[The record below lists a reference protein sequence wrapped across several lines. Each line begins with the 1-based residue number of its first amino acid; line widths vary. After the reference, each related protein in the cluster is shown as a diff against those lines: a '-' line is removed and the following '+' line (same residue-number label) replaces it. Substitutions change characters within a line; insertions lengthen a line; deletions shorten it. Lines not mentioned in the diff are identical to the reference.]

1 MGRDT
6 VPVLNSLP
14 IILIIGTLFGF
25 LAGLGVGGG
34 SLLVLWLTVILQ
46 MDPAAARSINLLF
59 FLPSAL
65 IACAFRLRQ
74 GNLKIKP
81 LLPAIL
87 AGCISAGVFSVI
99 SSQLDVLV
107 LKKLFGIVLLFT
119 GLRELFYRPRKAR

>member
-1 MGRDT
+1 M
-6 VPVLNSLP
+6 LNSLP

>member
-1 MGRDT
+1 M
-6 VPVLNSLP
+6 LNSLLV
-14 IILIIGTLFGF
+14 ILIVGTLFGF

-65 IACAFRLRQ
+65 IACVFHLHQ
-74 GNLKIKP
+74 GTLKIKP
-81 LLPAIL
+81 LFPAIL